1 MSRTIQLRR
10 DAAASWTSVN
20 PVLAQ
25 GELAYETDTDKF
37 KIGDGTT
44 AWTSLDYILDT
55 AAIDPN
61 ITATSVN
68 TNTLQVAGIGYPT
81 ADGTSNQVLTTN
93 GLGVLSF
100 QDSGSSSFDG
110 AYSSLSGQPSLFDG
124 AYSSLTGQPSL
135 FDGAYS
141 SLTGSPSIPVSLTDL
156 SISDGTANQVLTTN
170 GSGSFTFADAAASAS
185 SGVSLEATGHG
196 SITDGDP
203 LIVNSDG
210 TVSSVGV
217 ALGVADINELTSYTS
232 ISGVSSGFCVRIPG
246 TTTAIVGLYGTYLSN
261 SQLIT
266 NLINIDS
273 DGVITKLSPDYD
285 GSASTSTGQ
294 SNVATGTTNANSFIA
309 YWDTNLNKLV
319 LGYTKSSN
327 NSGKLYVNTCTPG
340 SNSLAWGTATE
351 LGQIGVGLFAEIT
364 ASANNPTT
372 NEAMFTV
379 EGTQNGANS
388 KKQTLY
394 KLSHNGSSFNYNH
407 IGDFAFG
414 SNSSDSQ
421 FSPCITYVPWTNSY
435 AIMTNRRVDVNDNRI
450 ELYVVSGSI
459 GSPNQFVIDNSSS
472 LTMKAGRIV
481 ADTVNQKLLV
491 IYYHSTTDNS
501 PFKVQYATVLS
512 NNSTF
517 PSQTPVEIP
526 TPFHPRYKI
535 ATSDDNKTTFTMSGF
550 SSSNVDSNTTSK
562 NVARDIKFDTN
573 PDRITVSNEYQFAP
587 PDSDLTRVLTISVG
601 LSDRILVSLS
611 KGTPVTT
618 RLLSIQQS
626 QVIPNLTSENFV
638 GISSGSYTDGA
649 TVSFNTS
656 GNIDNSQTGLTAG
669 QAYYIKTDGTIS
681 TSPDTPKVFAG
692 VALSATKL
700 LIAKNDSVPSY
711 NDLSNL
717 PSLFD
722 GSYGSLTGA
731 PSIPASLTD
740 VGITDGT
747 ANQVLTTNGSGGF
760 SFQTVS
766 QASAEWDS
774 QDVSLD
780 GNSSITVIGIP
791 IGVRQVIIG
800 FRGQAGPSNILIQL
814 GDTNGIQTS
823 GYDSFGIRVN
833 GTIISS
839 TATSTSGFILRG
851 MTSMQE
857 GSIILSLIDAA
868 SNRWG
873 MNSNLGGGSNTEMC
887 ISTGGG
893 QIGAALSQI
902 KISAVSGNFDAGS
915 QIGVSY
921 L

>member
-124 AYSSLTGQPSL
+124 AYSSLTG
-135 FDGAYS
+135 
-141 SLTGSPSIPVSLTDL
+141 SPSIPSSLTDL

-170 GSGSFTFADAAASAS
+170 GSGAFTFADAAS
-185 SGVSLEATGHG
+185 SEVSLEATGHG
-196 SITDGDP
+196 SITDGDA
-203 LIVNSDG
+203 LIVNSNG

-217 ALGVADINELTSYTS
+217 TLGVATLDELTSYTN
-232 ISGVSSGFCVRIPG
+232 ITDVYSGFCVRIPG
-246 TTTAIVGLYGTYLSN
+246 TTRAIVGLFGIYLGN
-261 SQLIT
+261 GQLIT

-273 DGVITKLSPDYD
+273 NGTVTKLSADYD
-285 GSASTSTGQ
+285 GSSSTSTGQ
-294 SNVATGTTNANSFIA
+294 GSVRAESGYANSFIA

-340 SNSLAWGTATE
+340 SNSLAWDTATE
-351 LGQIGVGLFAEIT
+351 VGQIGVGLFAEIT

-379 EGTQNGANS
+379 GGTQNGASS

-394 KLSHNGSSFNYNH
+394 KLSHNGSSFNHNH

-414 SNSSDSQ
+414 SNSGDSQ
-421 FSPCITYVPWTNSY
+421 YSPCITYVPWTNSY
-435 AIMTNRRVDVNDNRI
+435 AIMTNRRVDSNDHKI
-450 ELYVVSGSI
+450 ELYMVSGSI
-459 GSPNQFVIDNSSS
+459 GSPYELVNNTSSS
-472 LTMKAGRIV
+472 LIMRPGRIV
-481 ADTVNQKLLV
+481 ADTINQKLFI
-491 IYYHSTTDNS
+491 IYYESTTNYS
-501 PFKVQYATVLS
+501 PFKVQYA
-512 NNSTF
+512 STIAGSINI
-517 PSQTPVEIP
+517 PTQTPVEIT
-526 TPFHPRYKI
+526 TPFSPKYQV
-535 ATSDDNKTTFTMSGF
+535 ATSDDNKTTFTMSGR
-550 SSSNVDSNTTSK
+550 SDTNADSNTFVK
-562 NVARDIKFDTN
+562 YVARDIKFDTN
-573 PDRITVSNEYQFAP
+573 PDRITISAEYNIAS
-587 PDSDLTRVLTISVG
+587 SDTDLSESMPFSIG
-601 LSDRILVSLS
+601 LSDRILVARENNS
-611 KGTPVTT
+611 PINA
-618 RLLSIQQS
+618 RLLTVQQA
-626 QVIPNLTSENFV
+626 QVTSNLTTENFV

-649 TVSFNTS
+649 TVSFNSS
-656 GNIDNSQTGLTAG
+656 GNIDDAQSGLTAG
-669 QAYYIKTDGTIS
+669 QAYYIKPDGTIS
-681 TSPDTPKVFAG
+681 TTPDTPKVFAG
-692 VALSATKL
+692 VAVSSTKL
-700 LIAKNDSVPSY
+700 LIAKNDIAPSY
-711 NDLSNL
+711 TELSNL

-722 GSYGSLTGA
+722 GAYSSLTGA
-731 PSIPASLTD
+731 PSIPATLTD

-747 ANQVLTTNGSGGF
+747 SNQVLTTNGAGGF

-766 QASAEWDS
+766 QAAAEWDS
-774 QDVSLD
+774 QDVSLA
-780 GNSSITVIGIP
+780 GNSSVTVTGIP
-791 IGVRQVIIG
+791 AGVRQVIIG
-800 FRGQAGPSNILIQL
+800 FKGQAGTSNILIQL
-814 GDTNGIQTS
+814 GDVNGIETS
-823 GYDSFGIRVN
+823 SYDSFGIRVN
-833 GTIISS
+833 GTSISS
-839 TATSTSGFILRG
+839 SASSTSGFILRG
-851 MTSMQE
+851 MTSVQE

-868 SNRWG
+868 NNRWG

-893 QIGAALSQI
+893 DIGSALTQI